1 MQSAHAAAPP
11 PTQCGLA
18 IRTLRDELPAM
29 FDRDLSYDIYRDDIS
44 FIDRTALPG
53 VPAEAHGLEA
63 YKRVFLSMRLHGALC
78 FSRQRVTLL
87 RIWQPRD
94 RTLAVRWSVCAA
106 PRLLSSL
113 GADDAHFDGI
123 SEYKLDARGM
133 IYEHRVDNVDAGTQA
148 PQRSL
153 ASLLAQLSPAQSPT
167 PSFCRGARE
176 GAELAHGDDGGFA
189 GSAAP

>member
-1 MQSAHAAAPP
+1 
-11 PTQCGLA
+11 
-18 IRTLRDELPAM
+18 M

-44 FIDRTALPG
+44 FVDRTALPG
-53 VPAEAHGLEA
+53 VPSEAHGLEA

-113 GADDAHFDGI
+113 GADDSHFDGI
-123 SEYKLDARGM
+123 SEYKLDSRGM
-133 IYEHRVDNVDAGTQA
+133 IYEHLVDNVDTGHQA

-153 ASLLAQLSPAQSPT
+153 ASMLASLAPAQSPT
-167 PSFCRGARE
+167 PSFCRGDGADAADAAR
-176 GAELAHGDDGGFA
+176 AACGDDD
-189 GSAAP
+189 GSGVFLPAR

>member
-1 MQSAHAAAPP
+1 
-11 PTQCGLA
+11 
-18 IRTLRDELPAM
+18 M
-29 FDRDLSYDIYRDDIS
+29 FDRDLSYDIYRDDIT
-44 FIDRTALPG
+44 FVDRTALPG
-53 VPAEAHGLEA
+53 VPSEAHGLEA

-87 RIWQPRD
+87 RIWQPKD

-113 GADDAHFDGI
+113 GADDVHFDGI

-148 PQRSL
+148 PARSL
-153 ASLLAQLSPAQSPT
+153 ATMLAALAPAQSPT
-167 PSFCRGARE
+167 PSFYRGDAGDKAGLARAVRRRE
-176 GAELAHGDDGGFA
+176 GDDGPPSLAMPGTR
-189 GSAAP
+189 

>member
-1 MQSAHAAAPP
+1 
-11 PTQCGLA
+11 
-18 IRTLRDELPAM
+18 M
-29 FDRDLSYDIYRDDIS
+29 FEHDLTYDIYRDDIS
-44 FIDRTALPG
+44 FVDRTALPG
-53 VPAEAHGLEA
+53 VPSEAHGLEA

-113 GADDAHFDGI
+113 GADDSHFDGI

-133 IYEHRVDNVDAGTQA
+133 IYEHRVENVDPGTQA
-148 PQRSL
+148 PARNRTL
-153 ASLLAQLSPAQSPT
+153 AAMLANLAPAQSPT
-167 PSFCRGARE
+167 PSFCRAGE
-176 GAELAHGDDGGFA
+176 GAGADTLPQRRRQGELLHEL
-189 GSAAP
+189 